1 MARAPQI
8 RNNAPMTPNTTN
20 ARASRTDGE
29 ATRAR
34 ILQAAGELFGSRGFA
49 ETTSK
54 AVAAHA
60 GVDLASINYHF
71 GSRSG
76 LYQATLI
83 EAHRRLFTVD
93 ALSQLVHA
101 PLPASERLRILMTQL
116 VSQATSAQ
124 TNWHLGLLAAE
135 VMAPSSHL
143 QVLSQTESAPKL
155 SLVRQLVAEIIG
167 INADDP
173 VVTRCMFSV
182 GAPCIMM
189 LIARREL
196 PGPLHEL
203 RHMQP
208 EVLVDHLHRFAMA
221 GLAAIRA
228 SLTPPADPQP

>member
-1 MARAPQI
+1 MI
-8 RNNAPMTPNTTN
+8 PNTAN

-34 ILQAAGELFGSRGFA
+34 ILQAAGELFGSQGFA

-124 TNWHLGLLAAE
+124 TNWHLGLPA
-135 VMAPSSHL
+135 
-143 QVLSQTESAPKL
+143 K
-155 SLVRQLVAEIIG
+155 IG
-167 INADDP
+167 
-173 VVTRCMFSV
+173 
-182 GAPCIMM
+182 
-189 LIARREL
+189 
-196 PGPLHEL
+196 
-203 RHMQP
+203 
-208 EVLVDHLHRFAMA
+208 
-221 GLAAIRA
+221 RA
-228 SLTPPADPQP
+228 SCRERV

>member
-1 MARAPQI
+1 MI
-8 RNNAPMTPNTTN
+8 PNPAS

-101 PLPASERLRILMTQL
+101 PLPAPTW
-116 VSQATSAQ
+116 A
-124 TNWHLGLLAAE
+124 
-135 VMAPSSHL
+135 
-143 QVLSQTESAPKL
+143 
-155 SLVRQLVAEIIG
+155 
-167 INADDP
+167 
-173 VVTRCMFSV
+173 
-182 GAPCIMM
+182 
-189 LIARREL
+189 
-196 PGPLHEL
+196 
-203 RHMQP
+203 
-208 EVLVDHLHRFAMA
+208 
-221 GLAAIRA
+221 
-228 SLTPPADPQP
+228 